1 MAPTSRAA
9 RTLALSTTAAL
20 ALGGVVL
27 AGGPASAGS
36 AHAGVPTAMTPIGG
50 GYTLATLQGFARTA
64 ADGASGPTVDIVV
77 VPSSYGDAPEDREEN
92 LALAQER
99 TDQVDAACDAVVTA
113 PFTGCTAV
121 LAPLLNRA
129 DAEDPANSAMVTAQT
144 DGFFIL
150 GGDQG
155 LAMSILADTPAED
168 RMEAAFARGAAVGGT
183 SAGAAVESRS
193 MINGYV
199 GDFGASD
206 GLKRGSSLM
215 WWGDDADQERGL
227 RFGSERAIYDQHFY
241 QRGRFGRLLSTLA
254 SSDERFGGRSKVG
267 VGVDYA
273 TGVVNTSD
281 RRLSGVFGASSTA
294 VLDLETL
301 RSPIRWVGKDDVLST
316 RNVVTHLLTPDAPR
330 AATTYD
336 LATRRLT
343 LGRSQ
348 VTAPRAGQWKAPT
361 ANRAS
366 GTVYLGGDV
375 LDGGSTQV
383 LEQVV
388 AEARSATRAPAA
400 ARIVV
405 ISLDASESPAAQDY
419 AAALT
424 EAGWPGAVQ
433 HTAYGVGTPTDTK
446 GASAVVVIGEDPTK
460 LAAAV
465 ADRTFAR
472 YLTNAVTSA
481 PVVLAD
487 RHAAGVL
494 GQWWSS
500 KADPTGSNYEDEAIA
515 NFRSGDGQ
523 WKRGL
528 GVVSANLVP
537 SLTYDYR
544 WGKLFDIGQRD
555 GRTPPV
561 GIGEDTA
568 IRLGAHRSA
577 TVVGPGSVVVLD
589 PTQARWWT
597 GPNGAIGAANVLLNT
612 YGDGERVTP
621 GR

>member
-1 MAPTSRAA
+1 MAPTSRLRAA
-9 RTLALSTTAAL
+9 RTLALSTVAVVAAGGVAL
-20 ALGGVVL
+20 AGS
-27 AGGPASAGS
+27 PASAG
-36 AHAGVPTAMTPIGG
+36 VPTTMTPIGG
-50 GYTLATLQGFARTA
+50 GYTLATLQGFARAA

-99 TDQVDAACDAVVTA
+99 TDQVDAACDAVVPA

-129 DAEDPANSAMVTAQT
+129 DAEDPESSAMLTPQT
-144 DGFFIL
+144 DGVFIL

-168 RMEAAFARGAAVGGT
+168 ALEAVYDRGAAVGGT

-206 GLKRGSSLM
+206 GLKKDSSLM

-227 RFGSERAIYDQHFY
+227 RFGSARAIYDQHFY

-254 SSDERFGGRSKVG
+254 ASDARFGGRSKVG

-301 RSPIRWVGKDDVLST
+301 RSPIRWVGDEDVLST

-336 LATRRLT
+336 LVTRRLT

-348 VTAPRAGQWKAPT
+348 LKAPRAGHWQAPT
-361 ANRAS
+361 ASRAA

-375 LDGGSTQV
+375 VNGDSTQV
-383 LEQVV
+383 LEQFV
-388 AEARSATRAPAA
+388 AEARAATRTPAT

-405 ISLDASESPAAQDY
+405 ISLDASESAAAEDY

-424 EAGWPGAVQ
+424 EAGWAGAVQ

-446 GASAVVVIGEDPTK
+446 GATAVVVIGEDPTK

-465 ADRTFAR
+465 ADKAFAR
-472 YLTNAVTSA
+472 YLTKAVTSA

-528 GVVSANLVP
+528 GVVDGNVVP

-555 GRTPPV
+555 GSTLAV

-568 IRLGAHRSA
+568 VRLGARRTA
-577 TVVGPGSVVVLD
+577 TVVGPGSAVVLD
-589 PTQARWWT
+589 PTRARWWT

-612 YGDGERVTP
+612 YGDGERVSP

>member
-1 MAPTSRAA
+1 MAPTSRLRAA
-9 RTLALSTTAAL
+9 RTLALSTVAVVAA
-20 ALGGVVL
+20 GGVAL
-27 AGGPASAGS
+27 AGGPASAG
-36 AHAGVPTAMTPIGG
+36 VPTTMTPIGG
-50 GYTLATLQGFARTA
+50 GYTLATLQGFARAA

-99 TDQVDAACDAVVTA
+99 TDQVDAACDAVVAA

-129 DAEDPANSAMVTAQT
+129 DAEDPASSAMVTAQT
-144 DGFFIL
+144 DGVFIL

-155 LAMSILADTPAED
+155 LAMSVLADTPAED
-168 RMEAAFARGAAVGGT
+168 ALEAAFERGAAVGGT

-206 GLKRGSSLM
+206 GLRKGSSLL
-215 WWGDDADQERGL
+215 WWGDDGDQERGL

-254 SSDERFGGRSKVG
+254 ASDERFGGRSKVG

-301 RSPIRWVGKDDVLST
+301 RSPVRWVGEDDVLST
-316 RNVVTHLLTPDAPR
+316 RNVVTHLLPPDAPR

-336 LATRRLT
+336 LVTRRLT

-348 VTAPRAGQWKAPT
+348 LKAPRAGHWQAPT
-361 ANRAS
+361 ANRAA

-375 LDGGSTQV
+375 VNGNSSHV
-383 LEQVV
+383 LEQFV
-388 AEARSATRAPAA
+388 AEARSATRAPAT

-405 ISLDASESPAAQDY
+405 ISLDASESAAAKDY
-419 AAALT
+419 ASALT
-424 EAGWPGAVQ
+424 EAGWPGTVQ

-446 GASAVVVIGEDPTK
+446 GAAAVVVIGEDPTR
-460 LAAAV
+460 LAPAV
-465 ADRTFAR
+465 ADKAFSR
-472 YLTNAVTSA
+472 YLTKAVTSA

-500 KADPTGSNYEDEAIA
+500 KADPTDSNYEDEAIA

-523 WKRGL
+523 WERGL
-528 GVVSANLVP
+528 GVVDANLVP

-555 GRTPPV
+555 DHTLAV

-568 IRLGAHRSA
+568 IRLGARRTA
-577 TVVGPGSVVVLD
+577 TVVGPGSAVVLD
-589 PTQARWWT
+589 PTRARWWT

-612 YGDGERVTP
+612 YGDGERVSP